1 MSGRLRGLHGT
12 MITVQYRFMDANT
25 ISDDTTFHRTI
36 TAPVLQNP
44 GSMSGFEVPTSWIK
58 PRAAAQLLS
67 SKGAQMTFRGGPLK
81 AVGVQFGFL
90 FRGHEFQ
97 VVHVEGDRR
106 HYQVLSAISESPPQA
121 VWAELRSIFDQ
132 HRPGTMDI
140 LLSLLPGRRR

>member
-1 MSGRLRGLHGT
+1 M
-12 MITVQYRFMDANT
+12 QYGAMDTNAV
-25 ISDDTTFHRTI
+25 SDDTTFHRTI
-36 TAPVLQNP
+36 TAPVLQNTT
-44 GSMSGFEVPTSWIK
+44 SMSGFEVPTSWIK

-90 FRGHEFQ
+90 FQGHEFQ
-97 VVHVEGDRR
+97 VVHVDGDRN
-106 HYQVLSAISESPPQA
+106 HYQVLSAIAESPPQA
-121 VWAELRSIFDQ
+121 VWTELRGIFDQ